1 MKKETIPGEAG
12 APFAKAVKSNDFL
25 FVSGNVGLDPE
36 TGEVARGDIGAQ
48 TRQTLENLKAVVESL
63 GSSLDDAVKVQVY
76 LVNID
81 DFPGMNEVYK
91 EYFPEPPA
99 RTTVGINA
107 LARPEFLI
115 EIDLITA
122 L

>member
-12 APFAKAVKSNDFL
+12 APFAKAVKSNGFL

-36 TGEVARGDIGAQ
+36 KGEVARGDIGAQ

-91 EYFPEPPA
+91 EFFPEPPA

>member
-1 MKKETIPGEAG
+1 MKKETIPAEPG
-12 APFAKAVKSNDFL
+12 APYARAVKSNGFL

-36 TGEVARGDIGAQ
+36 TGSVVEGDIRAQ

-76 LVNID
+76 LIDID
-81 DFPGMNEVYK
+81 DFPDMNEVYK

-99 RTTVGINA
+99 RTTVGISA
-107 LARPEFLI
+107 LARPEYLI
-115 EIDLITA
+115 EIDIITA

>member
-1 MKKETIPGEAG
+1 MKKETIRGEAG
-12 APFAKAVKSNDFL
+12 APFAKAVKSNGFL
-25 FVSGNVGLDPE
+25 FVSGNVGLEPE
-36 TGEVARGDIGAQ
+36 MGTVVEGDIGAQ

-91 EYFPEPPA
+91 QYFPEPPA

-107 LARPEFLI
+107 LARPEYLI
-115 EIDLITA
+115 EIDVITA

>member
-1 MKKETIPGEAG
+1 MKKETIPGEPG
-12 APFAKAVKSNDFL
+12 APFAKAVKSNGFL

-36 TGEVARGDIGAQ
+36 TGSVVEGDIRAQ

-115 EIDLITA
+115 EIDVITA

>member
-12 APFAKAVKSNDFL
+12 APFAKAVKSNGFL

-36 TGEVARGDIGAQ
+36 TGAVAEGDIRAQ

-91 EYFPEPPA
+91 EYFTEPPA

-107 LARPEFLI
+107 LARPEFLV
-115 EIDLITA
+115 EIDVITA

>member
-1 MKKETIPGEAG
+1 MKKETIPGEPG
-12 APFAKAVKSNDFL
+12 APFAKAVKSNGFL

-36 TGEVARGDIGAQ
+36 TGTVAEGDIRTQ

-91 EYFPEPPA
+91 QYFAEPPA

-115 EIDLITA
+115 EIDVITA

>member
-12 APFAKAVKSNDFL
+12 APFAKAVKSNGFL

-36 TGEVARGDIGAQ
+36 KGEVARGDIGAQ

>member
-12 APFAKAVKSNDFL
+12 APFAKAVKSNGFL